1 MISSRGIDGKNERT
15 VFWRKHV
22 EAWSREGSSQAEY
35 CRRHKLKASAFGYWK
50 RRLSQESA
58 PAEFVEV
65 RLREA
70 PGPVGQPTGSGPST
84 SNIKLLIGDEFTI
97 EVVDGFNPDSLRSLV
112 GVLRDL
118 Q

>member
-70 PGPVGQPTGSGPST
+70 PGPFGQPTSS
-84 SNIKLLIGDEFTI
+84 IKLLIGDEFAI
-97 EVVDGFNPDSLRSLV
+97 EVVDGFSCDSLRSLV
-112 GVLRDL
+112 SVLRDL
-118 Q
+118 P